1 MRQKNPEFCSR
12 GLQSLQPFSM
22 KKLQKKNKA
31 QRQQEREDRLRK
43 ADQRALD
50 GEYGTGRDQ
59 TSAFRGHFSS
69 LRRKGMGR

>member
-1 MRQKNPEFCSR
+1 
-12 GLQSLQPFSM
+12 M